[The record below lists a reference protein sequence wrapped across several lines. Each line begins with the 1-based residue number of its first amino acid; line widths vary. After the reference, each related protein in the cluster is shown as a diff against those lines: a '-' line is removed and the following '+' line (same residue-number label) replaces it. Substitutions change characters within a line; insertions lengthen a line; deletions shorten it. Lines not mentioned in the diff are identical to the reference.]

1 MGLVRIVTSSYID
14 DVKIS
19 DETVAKWQRIVDL
32 MAQTLQVPAGL
43 IMKAEPHHL
52 EVFVS
57 SKTKGNPYKAGELVD
72 PGWDH
77 DPDIELGL
85 KFDFGFPIKWPNGE
99 RFGTICVLDNNDK
112 SLSSSSRELMFEFK
126 EIIET
131 DLLVT
136 SQAYENER
144 IEKALIEA
152 KIESENVSQAKSDF
166 LASMS
171 HELRTPLNSI
181 IGFSDVLLTEQF
193 GLLNEK
199 QLRYLSN
206 VSTSGK
212 ELLEVI
218 NGLLDLL
225 KIESGKMHLQMEDV
239 DVSEAIQDAKVLLD
253 PLASEKGIIL
263 ECNVESD
270 VGSIKA
276 DRVKFKEIL
285 YDLMN
290 DAIKFASDNGTVRC
304 YANVHE
310 SKLYVNVQYTGVE
323 ISKDE
328 LDNVFQPFTQVRNFH
343 LQKYQGTGLRLPIVK
358 KIVELHGGNIGVES
372 EPDKGSTFTF
382 TIPYT

>member
-32 MAQTLQVPAGL
+32 MAQTLHVPAGL
-43 IMKAEPHHL
+43 IMKAEPKHL

-57 SKTKGNPYKAGELVD
+57 SKTKGNPYKAGERVD

-85 KFDFGFPIKWPNGE
+85 KFYFGFPIKWPNGE
-99 RFGTICVLDNNDK
+99 RFGTICVLDNNDN

-136 SQAYENER
+136 SQAYENEL
-144 IEKALIEA
+144 IKKALIEA

-206 VSTSGK
+206 VSTSGN
-212 ELLEVI
+212 ELLEAI
-218 NGLLDLL
+218 NGLLELL
-225 KIESGKMHLQMEDV
+225 KIECGKLQLRIEDV
-239 DVSEAIQDAKVLLD
+239 NVSETILDVKVLLD
-253 PLASEKGIIL
+253 PLASEKGISL
-263 ECNVESD
+263 LCNVGSD

-276 DRVKFKEIL
+276 DLIKFKEIL

-290 DAIKFASDNGTVRC
+290 DAIKFASDNGTIRC
-304 YANVHE
+304 YATVNE
-310 SKLYVNVQYTGVE
+310 SELHITIQYTGVGIPE
-323 ISKDE
+323 DE
-328 LDNVFQPFTQVRNFH
+328 LDNVFQPFLKVRKFH
-343 LQKYQGTGLRLPIVK
+343 VQKYQGTGLRLPIVK
-358 KIVELHGGNIGVES
+358 KIVELHGGTIWVES
-372 EPDKGSTFTF
+372 EPDTGSTFNF

>member
-1 MGLVRIVTSSYID
+1 MGLVRIVASSDID
-14 DVKIS
+14 DIKIN
-19 DETVAKWQRIVDL
+19 DDTVAKWQRIVDL

-43 IMKAEPHHL
+43 ILKVGPQHL

-57 SKTKGNPYKAGELVD
+57 SKTKDNPYKAGELLD
-72 PGWDH
+72 PEWDH
-77 DPDIELGL
+77 DPDIDLGM
-85 KFDFGFPIKWPNGE
+85 KYYFVFPIKWPNGE
-99 RFGTICVLDNNDK
+99 RFGTICVLDNNN
-112 SLSSSSRELMFEFK
+112 SLASSSSELMLEFK

-131 DLLVT
+131 DLLVIL
-136 SQAYENER
+136 QAYENE
-144 IEKALIEA
+144 ILKKALIEA
-152 KIESENVSQAKSDF
+152 RIESDNASQAKSDF
-166 LASMS
+166 FASMS

-193 GLLNEK
+193 GMLNER

-212 ELLEVI
+212 ELLELI

-225 KIESGKMHLQMEDV
+225 KIESGKMQLQIEDI
-239 DVSEAIQDAKVLLD
+239 DVSEAVQDAKVLLD
-253 PLASEKGIIL
+253 PLASKKGIIL
-263 ECNVESD
+263 ECNVGSD

-290 DAIKFASDNGTVRC
+290 DAIKFAYDNGTVRC
-304 YANVHE
+304 YADVHE
-310 SKLYVNVQYTGVE
+310 SKLHINIQYTGVE

-343 LQKYQGTGLRLPIVK
+343 VQKYRGTGLRLPIVK

-372 EPDKGSTFTF
+372 EPDKGTTFTF